1 MPNGTSRAKH
11 STVILAAC
19 PDRRVSSQSCLV
31 PALQLRACS
40 RAASSPS
47 LPAQPPAGPEGAH
60 IPGFGQPV
68 AVPWL
73 KVPGKEP
80 ARLESSG
87 VRAAGLGAWGTTGC
101 RGVATTLRVPV
112 PVPGGQPA
120 EPCPCPCKDMVRAGT
135 AVAGAGSTR
144 GCQEGCQRVGSRQ
157 PSPPPGQPLSS
168 LHSSWLGWS
177 QPSAGAEPWR
187 PLSSPTSSSPL
198 APGRCSTEPGRQQGN
213 AEPGCWQ
220 RCRGAPSPGVP
231 AVPVQ
236 EPPRGCAQS
245 RARPRCRRQRRSAG
259 TAHGA
264 LTVSPCPPPTFT
276 PFPQELGAAGL
287 PRVPQGWAQPAPT
300 QALLPGAAEPR
311 WQPGAEDRGQQRT
324 LGRVLSSQELRPPLA
339 GGEGPEP
346 GEQHPHSG
354 SMIPSWGAA
363 PHPAEQHLNPESSS
377 PIPESRIPVRGAGP
391 RPGEQHPHVP
401 GAGVP
406 RGHPPCPPPPRS
418 RTHERLLREA
428 RGDAVRGSRRSAHW
442 GGRRRAKR
450 PVRGQ

>member
-1 MPNGTSRAKH
+1 MQHGAWEAAGKRGAWL
-11 STVILAAC
+11 LAAMQGS
-19 PDRRVSSQSCLV
+19 PQPRGSCS
-31 PALQLRACS
+31 A
-40 RAASSPS
+40 
-47 LPAQPPAGPEGAH
+47 
-60 IPGFGQPV
+60 
-68 AVPWL
+68 
-73 KVPGKEP
+73 
-80 ARLESSG
+80 
-87 VRAAGLGAWGTTGC
+87 
-101 RGVATTLRVPV
+101 
-112 PVPGGQPA
+112 
-120 EPCPCPCKDMVRAGT
+120 
-135 AVAGAGSTR
+135 
-144 GCQEGCQRVGSRQ
+144 
-157 PSPPPGQPLSS
+157 
-168 LHSSWLGWS
+168 
-177 QPSAGAEPWR
+177 SAGAPQGLCPVLGTSPMPQAAPLGWHSSRGTDREPV
-187 PLSSPTSSSPL
+187 PTSHLHPL
-198 APGRCSTEPGRQQGN
+198 PAGTG
-213 AEPGCWQ
+213 GC
-220 RCRGAPSPGVP
+220 GTAPS
-231 AVPVQ
+231 A
-236 EPPRGCAQS
+236 
-245 RARPRCRRQRRSAG
+245 
-259 TAHGA
+259 
-264 LTVSPCPPPTFT
+264 
-276 PFPQELGAAGL
+276 

-406 RGHPPCPPPPRS
+406 PRGHPPCPPPPRS